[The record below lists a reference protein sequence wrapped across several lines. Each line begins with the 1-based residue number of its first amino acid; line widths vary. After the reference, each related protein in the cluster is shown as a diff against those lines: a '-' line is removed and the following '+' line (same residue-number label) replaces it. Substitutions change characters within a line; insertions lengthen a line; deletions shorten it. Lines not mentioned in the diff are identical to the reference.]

1 MRAEEAPEISQLSK
15 VHEPA
20 EMLDELASK
29 ELIQGG
35 GSDEDSMGKGES
47 EGADSPGSVR
57 TGPPAGGEY
66 WCDDGWSDG
75 GSAASNCEADDADTV
90 MWTVFSTV
98 SVSLVA
104 VIV

>member
-1 MRAEEAPEISQLSK
+1 MRAEEAPVISQLSE

-20 EMLDELASK
+20 EILEGLALK
-29 ELIQGG
+29 KLIQGG
-35 GSDEDSMGKGES
+35 GTDEDSMGNGES

-57 TGPPAGGEY
+57 TGAPAGAVY

-98 SVSLVA
+98 LVSLVA